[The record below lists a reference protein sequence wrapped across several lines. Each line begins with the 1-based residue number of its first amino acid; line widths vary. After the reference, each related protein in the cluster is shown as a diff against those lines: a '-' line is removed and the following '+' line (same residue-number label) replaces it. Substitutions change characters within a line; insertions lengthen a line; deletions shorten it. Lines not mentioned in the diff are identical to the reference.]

1 MRKFLRKT
9 EDVLSRLTCV
19 AFSIAVF
26 VASIGALIWSAK
38 WVLKLVG
45 VM

>member
-9 EDVLSRLTCV
+9 EDVLSRLTCA

-26 VASIGALIWSAK
+26 ITSLGALIWSTK